1 MHVGF
6 HMHLQCAMGCDVDT
20 ACNMWFYVGNTC
32 YWGTVASAGGPGVT
46 EYVVAESMRYFV
58 IPSRIV

>member
-1 MHVGF
+1 
-6 HMHLQCAMGCDVDT
+6 MHLQCAMGCDVDT